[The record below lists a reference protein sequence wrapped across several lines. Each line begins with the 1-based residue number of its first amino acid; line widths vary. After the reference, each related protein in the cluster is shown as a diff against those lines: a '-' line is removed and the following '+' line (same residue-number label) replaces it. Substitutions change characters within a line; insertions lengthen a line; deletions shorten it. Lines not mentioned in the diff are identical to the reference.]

1 MSEITWTCP
10 EFSGQYGNPNLDKL
24 LTDIES
30 NFDFADRDWPL
41 ERRNGDDSVSEDKE
55 NFTVALEVLT
65 VVEQEEA
72 QDVLQVI
79 NNEVMGRRRR
89 RLKGIHFRPDT
100 NRTGAEGL
108 SFYYPR
114 LLHCPDQMLA
124 VMSFSQH

>member
-10 EFSGQYGNPNLDKL
+10 EFSGRYGNPNLDKL

-65 VVEQEEA
+65 VVEEEA

-79 NNEVMGRRRR
+79 NNEVMGYWT
-89 RLKGIHFRPDT
+89 GIQ
-100 NRTGAEGL
+100 AEIKCFL
-108 SFYYPR
+108 FVAK
-114 LLHCPDQMLA
+114 L
-124 VMSFSQH
+124 MSKAKFLYIVTC